1 MQPIYLDY
9 NATTPLDPEVA
20 EAMRP
25 YLYEHFGNPSSS
37 HWYGRQTKQAV
48 EQARQQVA
56 TLLHCQPDEVVF
68 TSGGTEANNY
78 AIKGVA
84 LAQQRRGNHIITSA
98 IEHPAVIEVCKYLE
112 TKGFEVTYLPVN
124 ACGLVELE
132 TLAGAIRP
140 QTVLITIMHANNE
153 VGTIQPIADIARLAQ
168 QHGIL
173 VHTDAAQSVGKIPT
187 AVTTLG
193 VDLLSVAGHKLY
205 APKGVG
211 VLYIRRG
218 LRLEK
223 LMHGADHERGWR
235 AGTENVLEIVGLG
248 RACAIAH
255 RDLPHNMAHMR
266 LLRDRLEAGLQRH
279 LTELRVNGHPDLRLP
294 NTLSMSFAHL
304 AANGLL
310 AAMTGIAASSGA
322 ACHADSVD
330 VSAVLTAMQ
339 VPLEYAM
346 GTIRFS
352 VGKMTT
358 PEEIDRAVAMVVQA
372 VSQLRQATPAPAHLS
387 A

>member
-9 NATTPLDPEVA
+9 NATTPLDPEVIK
-20 EAMRP
+20 AMHP
-25 YLYEHFGNPSSS
+25 YLAEKFGNPSSA

-84 LAQQRRGNHIITSA
+84 LAHQQRGNHIITSA

-112 TKGFEVTYLPVN
+112 TKGCEVTYVPVN
-124 ACGLVELE
+124 ASGLVEPE
-132 TLAGAIRP
+132 TLARAIRP

-153 VGTIQPIADIARLAQ
+153 VGTIQPIADIARLAKR
-168 QHGIL
+168 HGITM
-173 VHTDAAQSVGKIPT
+173 HTDAAQSVGKIPT
-187 AVTTLG
+187 DVQALG

-205 APKGVG
+205 APKGIG

-223 LMHGADHERGWR
+223 LLHGADHERGWR
-235 AGTENVLEIVGLG
+235 AGTENVLEIAGLG
-248 RACAIAH
+248 QACAVAH
-255 RDLPHNMAHMR
+255 RDLPRNMAHMR
-266 LLRDRLEAGLQRH
+266 LLRDRLEAGLQQH
-279 LTELRVNGHPDLRLP
+279 LTDLRVNGHPDLRLP
-294 NTLSMSFAHL
+294 NTLSLSFARL
-304 AANGLL
+304 QANSLL
-310 AAMTGIAASSGA
+310 AAMSGIAASAGA
-322 ACHADSVD
+322 ACHADTVD
-330 VSAVLTAMQ
+330 VSAVLTAMR

-346 GTIRFS
+346 GTVRFS

-358 PEEIDRAVAMVVQA
+358 LEEIDRAVAIVVQA
-372 VSQLRQATPAPAHLS
+372 VRQQRQATPV
-387 A
+387 

>member
-9 NATTPLDPEVA
+9 NATTPLDPEVIK
-20 EAMRP
+20 AMHP
-25 YLYEHFGNPSSS
+25 YLAEKFGNPSSA

-84 LAQQRRGNHIITSA
+84 LAHQQRGNHIITSA

-112 TKGFEVTYLPVN
+112 TKGCEVTYVPVN
-124 ACGLVELE
+124 ASGLVEPE
-132 TLAGAIRP
+132 TLARAIRP

-153 VGTIQPIADIARLAQ
+153 VGTIQPIADIARLAKR
-168 QHGIL
+168 HGITM
-173 VHTDAAQSVGKIPT
+173 HTDAAQSVGKIPT
-187 AVTTLG
+187 DVQALG

-205 APKGVG
+205 APKGIG

-223 LMHGADHERGWR
+223 LLHGADHERGWR
-235 AGTENVLEIVGLG
+235 AGTENVLEIAGLG
-248 RACAIAH
+248 QACAVAH
-255 RDLPHNMAHMR
+255 RDLPRHMAHMR
-266 LLRDRLEAGLQRH
+266 LLRDRLEAGLQQH
-279 LTELRVNGHPDLRLP
+279 LTDLRVNGHPDLRLP
-294 NTLSMSFAHL
+294 NTLSLSFARL
-304 AANGLL
+304 QANSLL
-310 AAMTGIAASSGA
+310 AAMSGIAASAGA
-322 ACHADSVD
+322 ACHADTVD
-330 VSAVLTAMQ
+330 VSAVLTAMR

-346 GTIRFS
+346 GTVRFS

-358 PEEIDRAVAMVVQA
+358 LEEIDRAVAIVVQA
-372 VSQLRQATPAPAHLS
+372 VRQQRQATPV
-387 A
+387 